1 MRKYMLKIVPHL
13 GCGFFFSLFINVLVL
28 SYILYLRLLF
38 DKVMTG
44 RSLETLFYLTLTV
57 IGAYIVSGMLEA
69 VRSKLLVRIGV
80 NYDNTVAGRI
90 FDHMINDA
98 IMPGSSKHTQGLK
111 DVNTIRNF
119 LGGTGIFALFDTPW
133 VPVYLAV
140 IFLFHPLLGWLA
152 CAGGVLLLFL
162 VVAQELATSRMQGKY
177 AQSSLQTDQFLRFV
191 MRNAQAVHAMG
202 MLPALVGHWRDFN
215 RQDVTYEDTMAG
227 RTAGFQN
234 MAKVVMSS
242 TVLAV
247 MAVGAYLVIK
257 HEATIGTMVAAS
269 MFMGRALAPLMMLG
283 NAWKSWQESRLAY
296 RRLDALMNED
306 ESGVHETS
314 STIVPAYDEPPPI
327 YRVENISHAI
337 DSTPVLE
344 NVSFSLAPG
353 EILAVIGP
361 SGAGKSTLGRIILG
375 LWEPDEGR
383 VLLGDMPIN
392 RFDRTMLGR
401 KIGYVPQEIDLFSGT
416 VAENIARM
424 GGVNS
429 EAVVA
434 AAKESGVHEMILE
447 LPQGYDTR
455 IGPGGVTLSG
465 GQQQGIALA
474 RAMYGE
480 PWLMVLDEPDS
491 HLDNSSRDMFH
502 KMLKAL
508 KEKGTLQV
516 VISHKRELAKL
527 ADRVLMLDGGRGI
540 ELSASEYQTA
550 NNQTQS
556 E

>member
-1 MRKYMLKIVPHL
+1 MRKYLLKIMPHI

-80 NYDNTVAGRI
+80 KYDTTVAGKVFER
-90 FDHMINDA
+90 MMNDSLV
-98 IMPGSSKHTQGLK
+98 PGSPKHTQGLK

-162 VVAQELATSRMQGKY
+162 VVAQELATSRMQTRY
-177 AQSSLQTDQFLRFV
+177 ARSSLQTDQFLRFV
-191 MRNAQAVHAMG
+191 MRNAQSVHAMG

-215 RQDVTYEDTMAG
+215 RQDVLFEDTMAG

-234 MAKVVMSS
+234 LAKVVMST
-242 TVLAV
+242 TVLSV
-247 MAVGAYLVIK
+247 MATGAYLVIK

-269 MFMGRALAPLMMLG
+269 MFMGRALAPLLMLG

-296 RRLDALMNED
+296 KRLDQLMAEGD
-306 ESGVHETS
+306 SGSRDS
-314 STIVPAYDEPPPI
+314 SKTIVPVYDEPPPI
-327 YRVENISHAI
+327 FRVENISHAI
-337 DSTPVLE
+337 GSQTVLE
-344 NVSFSLAPG
+344 NVSFSIAPG

-375 LWEPDEGR
+375 LWKPEEGR
-383 VLLGDMPIN
+383 MFLGDRPLEQ
-392 RFDRTMLGR
+392 FDRTMLGR
-401 KIGYVPQEIDLFSGT
+401 KIGYVPQEVDLFSGT

-424 GGVNS
+424 GDVDS

-434 AAKESGVHEMILE
+434 ASKEAGAHEMILE

-455 IGPGGVTLSG
+455 IGPGGVALSG
-465 GQQQGIALA
+465 GQQQCIALA
-474 RAMYGE
+474 RARYRE

-491 HLDNSSRDMFH
+491 HLDNSSRDGFH
-502 KMLKAL
+502 NMLKEL
-508 KEKGTLQV
+508 KEKGTIQV

-527 ADRVLMLDGGRGI
+527 ADRVLMLDGGRGV
-540 ELSASEYQTA
+540 ELSAAEYQTA
-550 NNQTQS
+550 NNQRQS

>member
-1 MRKYMLKIVPHL
+1 
-13 GCGFFFSLFINVLVL
+13 
-28 SYILYLRLLF
+28 
-38 DKVMTG
+38 
-44 RSLETLFYLTLTV
+44 
-57 IGAYIVSGMLEA
+57 
-69 VRSKLLVRIGV
+69 
-80 NYDNTVAGRI
+80 
-90 FDHMINDA
+90 
-98 IMPGSSKHTQGLK
+98 
-111 DVNTIRNF
+111 
-119 LGGTGIFALFDTPW
+119 
-133 VPVYLAV
+133 
-140 IFLFHPLLGWLA
+140 
-152 CAGGVLLLFL
+152 
-162 VVAQELATSRMQGKY
+162 
-177 AQSSLQTDQFLRFV
+177 
-191 MRNAQAVHAMG
+191 
-202 MLPALVGHWRDFN
+202 
-215 RQDVTYEDTMAG
+215 
-227 RTAGFQN
+227 
-234 MAKVVMSS
+234 MST

-247 MAVGAYLVIK
+247 MAVGAYLVIR

-296 RRLDALMNED
+296 RRLDELMNED

-314 STIVPAYDEPPPI
+314 LTIVPAYDEPPPI

-361 SGAGKSTLGRIILG
+361 SGAGKSTLGRIMLG

-401 KIGYVPQEIDLFSGT
+401 KIGYVPQEVDLFSGT

-424 GGVNS
+424 GDVNS

-434 AAKESGVHEMILE
+434 AAKEAGVHEMILE

-474 RAMYGE
+474 RARYGE

-502 KMLKAL
+502 KMLKEL

>member
-1 MRKYMLKIVPHL
+1 
-13 GCGFFFSLFINVLVL
+13 

-44 RSLETLFYLTLTV
+44 RSLETLLYLTLAV

-80 NYDNTVAGRI
+80 KYDNNVAGRV
-90 FDHMINDA
+90 FERMIKDSLV
-98 IMPGSSKHTQGLK
+98 PGSAKHTQGLK
-111 DVNTIRNF
+111 DVNTIRTF
-119 LGGTGIFALFDTPW
+119 LGGTGIFAIFDTPW

-152 CAGGVLLLFL
+152 CIGGFLLLLL
-162 VVAQELATSRMQGKY
+162 VVAQELATSRMQNRY

-247 MAVGAYLVIK
+247 MATGAYLVIK

-296 RRLDALMNED
+296 KRLDQLMTEGD
-306 ESGVHETS
+306 TGDLSITL
-314 STIVPAYDEPPPI
+314 TPVPDEPPPLF
-327 YRVENISHAI
+327 RVDNVSHSI
-337 DSTPVLE
+337 GSMPVLQD
-344 NVSFSLAPG
+344 VSFSLAPG

-361 SGAGKSTLGRIILG
+361 SGAGKSTLGRIMLG
-375 LWEPDEGR
+375 LWRPDEGR
-383 VLLGDMPIN
+383 VMLDDTPLE
-392 RFDRTMLGR
+392 RFDRTMLGL
-401 KIGYVPQEIDLFSGT
+401 KVGYVPQEIDLFTGT

-424 GGVNS
+424 GKVDS
-429 EAVVA
+429 DKVVA
-434 AAKESGVHEMILE
+434 AGKETGAHEMILE
-447 LPQGYDTR
+447 LPHGYDTP

-465 GQQQGIALA
+465 GQQQLIALA
-474 RAMYGE
+474 RARYGE

-491 HLDNSSRDMFH
+491 HLDNNSRDMFH
-502 KMLKAL
+502 KLLAEL

-527 ADRVLMLDGGRGI
+527 ADRVLMLDAGRAV
-540 ELSASEYQTA
+540 ELSAAQYQSE